1 MQGAVLRHLAFESRK
16 LFHQTQTSMPDTA
29 IDSAQPIT
37 TADGIPLKRALARA
51 LRRDKMKSLALVS
64 PLFIFIALTFLM
76 PIGDMLWRG
85 IEDPIVSSFLPR
97 TVAELKE
104 WDELS
109 GELPQESVYAALVA
123 DVKEGA
129 DTKLITRVG
138 KRLNYEL
145 PGMNSLFRKSQRRIP
160 RLEEGGPYK
169 DAVIKL
175 DKKWANVET
184 WQIIKTFSPTLTAGY
199 FWAALDLQVTP
210 AGDVELLPDK
220 NRIYLNLFWRTLL
233 LSGFITL
240 MTLIL
245 GYPIAYLLA
254 TLPLKTSNVL
264 LMLVLLPFW
273 TSLLVRT
280 TSWIAL
286 LQRQGVINDFLV
298 WINLIDDENRLSMI
312 HNATGTVVA
321 MTHILL
327 PFMILPLYSVMKTI
341 PKSYMRAAV
350 SLGAHP
356 FRAFFKVYAPN
367 TVPGIGA
374 GGILVFIISI
384 GYYITPALV
393 GGRSGT
399 FISNFIAYHVSV
411 SLNWGLAAALG
422 IILLG
427 LVLVLYILYDRIVGI
442 DNMKLG

>member
-1 MQGAVLRHLAFESRK
+1 MANSAVL
-16 LFHQTQTSMPDTA
+16 PD
-29 IDSAQPIT
+29 QPLT
-37 TADGIPLKRALARA
+37 TADGVPLKTALARA
-51 LRRDKMKSLALVS
+51 LRRDKMKSLALVA
-64 PLFIFIALTFLM
+64 PLFIFLGLTFLM

-85 IEDPIVSSFLPR
+85 VEDPIVSSYLPK
-97 TVAELKE
+97 TVEQLKK
-104 WDELS
+104 WDATS
-109 GELPQESVYAALVA
+109 GELPDESTYQALVEDIKA
-123 DVKEGA
+123 GA
-129 DTKLITRVG
+129 PEKLITRVG

-160 RLEEGGPYK
+160 KIDEGPYK
-169 DAVIKL
+169 EVVIGV
-175 DKKWANVET
+175 DKKWGQLET
-184 WQIIKTFSPTLTAGY
+184 WQVINTFSPNLTAGY

-210 AGDVELLPDK
+210 SGDLQLQDEK
-220 NRIYLNLFWRTLL
+220 SRIYLKLFWRTLY
-233 LSGFITL
+233 LSGLITL

-245 GYPIAYLLA
+245 GYPVAYLLA
-254 TLPLKTSNVL
+254 TLPLKTSNLL

-280 TSWIAL
+280 TSWIAM
-286 LQRQGVINDFLV
+286 LQREGVLNDILV
-298 WINLIDDENRLSMI
+298 ALNVIDNENRLAMI

-356 FRAFFKVYAPN
+356 FSAFFKVYAPN

-374 GGILVFIISI
+374 GGILVFILAI

-393 GGRSGT
+393 GGTSGT
-399 FISNFIAYHVSV
+399 FISNFIAYHVSQ

-427 LVLVLYILYDRIVGI
+427 LVLVLYLLYDRIVGV

>member
-1 MQGAVLRHLAFESRK
+1 MAQA
-16 LFHQTQTSMPDTA
+16 QTGTVE
-29 IDSAQPIT
+29 PIT
-37 TADGIPLKRALARA
+37 TVDGTPLKVSLARA
-51 LRRDKMKSLALVS
+51 LRRDKIKSLGLIA
-64 PLFIFIALTFLM
+64 PLFLFIGLTFIL

-85 IEDPIVSSFLPR
+85 VEDPIVSTYLPR
-97 TVAELKE
+97 TAEQLKK
-104 WDELS
+104 WDAASDELPP
-109 GELPQESVYAALVA
+109 EAAYEALA
-123 DVKEGA
+123 LDIKDGA
-129 DTKLITRVG
+129 KDRVITRVG

-145 PGMNSLFRKSQRRIP
+145 PGMSSLFRKSQRRVPKID
-160 RLEEGGPYK
+160 EGPYK
-169 DAVIKL
+169 DAIIKL
-175 DKKWANVET
+175 DKRWGNVET
-184 WQIIKTFSPTLTAGY
+184 WQLIKTFSPAWTAGY
-199 FWAALDLQVTP
+199 FWAAMDLQVTP
-210 AGDVELLPDK
+210 TGDVELQDEK
-220 NRIYLNLFWRTLL
+220 KRIYIRLFIRTIY
-233 LSGFITL
+233 LSGLITL

-245 GYPIAYLLA
+245 GYPVAYLLA
-254 TLPLKTSNVL
+254 TLPLRTSNVL

-286 LQRQGVINDFLV
+286 LQREGVINDLLV
-298 WINLIDDENRLSMI
+298 ALNIISTDGRLTMI
-312 HNATGTVVA
+312 HNATGTIVA

-341 PKSYMRAAV
+341 PPSYMKAAV

-356 FRAFFKVYAPN
+356 FSAFFKVYAPN

-374 GGILVFIISI
+374 GGILVFILAI

-393 GGRSGT
+393 GGTSGT

-422 IILLG
+422 ILLLG
-427 LVLVLYILYDRIVGI
+427 LVLVLYLLYDKIVGI

>member
-1 MQGAVLRHLAFESRK
+1 MA
-16 LFHQTQTSMPDTA
+16 
-29 IDSAQPIT
+29 DSTTVDSNQPIT
-37 TADGIPLKRALARA
+37 TADGTPLKVSLARA
-51 LRRDKMKSLALVS
+51 LRKEKMKSLALIA
-64 PLFIFIALTFLM
+64 PLFVFISLTFLI
-76 PIGDMLWRG
+76 PIADMLWRG
-85 IEDPIVSSFLPR
+85 IEDPIVSSYLPK
-97 TVAELKE
+97 TVVELKK
-104 WDELS
+104 WDATTN
-109 GELPQESVYAALVA
+109 ELPGENVFEAMALDIKAGAA
-123 DVKEGA
+123 DR
-129 DTKLITRVG
+129 LITRVG

-145 PGMNSLFRKSQRRIP
+145 PGMNSLFRKSQRRVP
-160 RLEEGGPYK
+160 KLEEVDSYK
-169 DAVIKL
+169 EAMIKV
-175 DKKWANVET
+175 DKKWGQVET
-184 WQIIKTFSPTLTAGY
+184 WQLIKTFSPTLTSGY

-210 AGDVELLPDK
+210 AGDVELQDEK
-220 NRIYLNLFWRTLL
+220 KRIYLQLFWRTLY

-254 TLPLKTSNVL
+254 TLPLKTGNVL

-286 LQRQGVINDFLV
+286 LQREGVINDILV
-298 WINLIDDENRLSMI
+298 GLNLIDAENRLTMI

-356 FRAFFKVYAPN
+356 FNAFFKVYAPN

-393 GGRSGT
+393 GGTSGT

>member
-1 MQGAVLRHLAFESRK
+1 MAE
-16 LFHQTQTSMPDTA
+16 TA
-29 IDSAQPIT
+29 TDPAQPIT
-37 TADGIPLKRALARA
+37 TVDGIPLKRALARA
-51 LRRDKMKSLALVS
+51 LRRDKMKSVLLVT
-64 PLFIFIALTFLM
+64 PLFAFILLTFLL

-85 IEDPIVSSFLPR
+85 VDDPIVSSYLPR
-97 TVAELKE
+97 TTEELKK
-104 WDELS
+104 WDAVS
-109 GELPQESVYAALVA
+109 GELPPESTYAAMV
-123 DVKEGA
+123 DDIKEGA
-129 DTKLITRVG
+129 EAKLITRVG

-145 PGMNSLFRKSQRRIP
+145 PGMSSLFRKSQRRAP
-160 RLEEGGPYK
+160 RIEEGPYK
-169 DAVIKL
+169 EALIKV
-175 DKKWANVET
+175 DKKWGNIET
-184 WQIIKTFSPTLTAGY
+184 WQVIKTFSPSLTAGY
-199 FWAALDLQVTP
+199 FFAAIDMQVTP
-210 AGDVELLPDK
+210 SGDVELQDEK
-220 NRIYLNLFWRTLL
+220 SRIYLKLFWRTLL

-240 MTLIL
+240 MTLVL

-254 TLPLKTSNVL
+254 TLPLKSSNVL

-286 LQRQGVINDFLV
+286 LQTQGILNDILV
-298 WINLIDDENRLSMI
+298 WLNLIDDDNRITMI

-356 FRAFFKVYAPN
+356 FSAFFKVYAPN
-367 TVPGIGA
+367 TIPGIGA
-374 GGILVFIISI
+374 GGILVFILAI

-393 GGRSGT
+393 GGTSGT

-422 IILLG
+422 VILLG
-427 LVLVLYILYDRIVGI
+427 LVLVLYLLYDRIVGI

>member
-1 MQGAVLRHLAFESRK
+1 MA
-16 LFHQTQTSMPDTA
+16 TA
-29 IDSAQPIT
+29 ADAPLT
-37 TADGIPLKRALARA
+37 TVDGTPLKVSLARA
-51 LRRDKMKSLALVS
+51 LRRDKIKSLLLVA
-64 PLFIFIALTFLM
+64 PLLVFITLTFVI
-76 PIGDMLWRG
+76 PIGDMLLRG
-85 IEDPIVSSFLPR
+85 VEDPIVSQYLPR
-97 TVAELKE
+97 TAAELDK
-104 WDELS
+104 WDATSDELP
-109 GELPQESVYAALVA
+109 GENVFEALVMDIKA
-123 DVKEGA
+123 GA
-129 DTKLITRVG
+129 PDRVITRVG
-138 KRLNYEL
+138 KRLNYEQ
-145 PGMNSLFRKSQRRIP
+145 PGMSSLFRKSQRRIP
-160 RLEEGGPYK
+160 KLEEGPYK

-175 DKKWANVET
+175 DKKWGKLTT
-184 WQIIKTFSPTLTAGY
+184 WQLIKTFSPPFTAGY

-210 AGDVELLPDK
+210 SGDVEFQDEK
-220 NRIYLNLFWRTLL
+220 KRIYLKLFLRTLY
-233 LSGFITL
+233 LSGVITL

-245 GYPIAYLLA
+245 GYPVAYLLA
-254 TLPLKTSNVL
+254 TLPLKSSNML

-286 LQRQGVINDFLV
+286 LQREGVINDLLV
-298 WINLIDDENRLSMI
+298 GMNLIDTDNRLAMI
-312 HNATGTVVA
+312 HNATGTIVA

-341 PKSYMRAAV
+341 PPSYMRAAV

-356 FRAFFKVYAPN
+356 ASAFIKVYAPN
-367 TVPGIGA
+367 TIPGIGA
-374 GGILVFIISI
+374 GGILVFILAI

-393 GGRSGT
+393 GGTSGT

-427 LVLVLYILYDRIVGI
+427 LVLVLYLLYDKIVGI

>member
-1 MQGAVLRHLAFESRK
+1 MAE
-16 LFHQTQTSMPDTA
+16 TA
-29 IDSAQPIT
+29 TDPVQPIT
-37 TADGIPLKRALARA
+37 TVDGIPLKRALARA
-51 LRRDKMKSLALVS
+51 LRRDKMKSVLLVT
-64 PLFIFIALTFLM
+64 PLFAFILLTFLL

-85 IEDPIVSSFLPR
+85 VDDPIVSSYLPR
-97 TVAELKE
+97 TTEELKN
-104 WDELS
+104 WDAVS
-109 GELPQESVYAALVA
+109 GELPPESTYAAMV
-123 DVKEGA
+123 DDIKEGA
-129 DTKLITRVG
+129 KAKLITRVG

-145 PGMNSLFRKSQRRIP
+145 PGMSSLFRKSQRRAP
-160 RLEEGGPYK
+160 RIEEGPYK
-169 DAVIKL
+169 EALIKV
-175 DKKWANVET
+175 DKKWGQVET
-184 WQIIKTFSPTLTAGY
+184 WQIIKTFSPKLTSGY
-199 FWAALDLQVTP
+199 FFAAIDMQVTP
-210 AGDVELLPDK
+210 SGDVELQDEK
-220 NRIYLNLFWRTLL
+220 SRIYLKLFWRTLL

-240 MTLIL
+240 MTLVL

-254 TLPLKTSNVL
+254 TLPLKSSNVL

-286 LQRQGVINDFLV
+286 LQTQGILNDILV
-298 WINLIDDENRLSMI
+298 WLNLIDDGNRITMI

-356 FRAFFKVYAPN
+356 FSAFFKVYAPN
-367 TVPGIGA
+367 TIPGIGA
-374 GGILVFIISI
+374 GGILVFILAI

-393 GGRSGT
+393 GGTSGT

-422 IILLG
+422 VILLG
-427 LVLVLYILYDRIVGI
+427 LVLVLYLLYDRIVGI

>member
-1 MQGAVLRHLAFESRK
+1 MANTAVDPPAG
-16 LFHQTQTSMPDTA
+16 
-29 IDSAQPIT
+29 PIT
-37 TADGIPLKRALARA
+37 TADGIPLKTALARA
-51 LRRDKMKSLALVS
+51 LRREKLKSLGLVA
-64 PLFIFIALTFLM
+64 PLFLFIGLTFLL

-85 IEDPIVSSFLPR
+85 VEDPIVSTYLPR
-97 TVAELKE
+97 TVEKLNE
-104 WDELS
+104 WDAVS
-109 GELPQESVYAALVA
+109 GELPDESVYEALVA

-129 DTKLITRVG
+129 KDKLITRVG

-160 RLEEGGPYK
+160 RIEEGPYK
-169 DAVIKL
+169 EAVIKV
-175 DKKWANVET
+175 DKKWGNVET
-184 WQIIKTFSPTLTAGY
+184 WQLIKTFSPTLTSGY

-210 AGDVELLPDK
+210 AGEVTRQDEK
-220 NRIYLNLFWRTLL
+220 QRIYVQLFWRTLY

-240 MTLIL
+240 MTLVL
-245 GYPIAYLLA
+245 GYPVAYLLA
-254 TLPLKTSNVL
+254 TLPLRTSNLL

-286 LQRQGVINDFLV
+286 LQREGVINDILV
-298 WINLIDDENRLSMI
+298 GLNVIETESRLTMI
-312 HNATGTVVA
+312 HNATGTIVA

-356 FRAFFKVYAPN
+356 FEAFFKVYAPN
-367 TVPGIGA
+367 TIPGIGA

-393 GGRSGT
+393 GGTSGT

>member
-1 MQGAVLRHLAFESRK
+1 MANSAVL
-16 LFHQTQTSMPDTA
+16 PD
-29 IDSAQPIT
+29 QPLT
-37 TADGIPLKRALARA
+37 TADGVPLKTALARA
-51 LRRDKMKSLALVS
+51 LRRDKLKSLALVA
-64 PLFIFIALTFLM
+64 PLFFFIGLTFLV

-85 IEDPIVSSFLPR
+85 VEDPVVSSYLPK
-97 TVAELKE
+97 TVEQLKQ
-104 WDELS
+104 WDATS
-109 GELPQESVYAALVA
+109 GELPNESTYQALVE
-123 DVKEGA
+123 DVKAGA
-129 DTKLITRVG
+129 PEKLITRVG

-145 PGMNSLFRKSQRRIP
+145 PGMNSLFRKSQRRLPKID
-160 RLEEGGPYK
+160 EGPYK
-169 DAVIKL
+169 EAVIQV
-175 DKKWANVET
+175 DKKWNELET
-184 WQIIKTFSPTLTAGY
+184 WQVIKTFSPTLTAGY
-199 FWAALDLQVTP
+199 FWAAIDLQVTP
-210 AGDVELLPDK
+210 AGDLQLQDEK
-220 NRIYLNLFWRTLL
+220 SRIYLKLFWRTLY
-233 LSGFITL
+233 LSGLITL

-245 GYPIAYLLA
+245 GYPVAYLLA
-254 TLPLKTSNVL
+254 TLPLKTSNLL

-280 TSWIAL
+280 TSWIAM
-286 LQRQGVINDFLV
+286 LQREGVLNDIMVALN
-298 WINLIDDENRLSMI
+298 IIENENRLAMI

-341 PKSYMRAAV
+341 PQSYMRAAV

-356 FRAFFKVYAPN
+356 FSAFFKVYAPN
-367 TVPGIGA
+367 TIPGIGA
-374 GGILVFIISI
+374 GGILVFILAI

-393 GGRSGT
+393 GGTSGT

-427 LVLVLYILYDRIVGI
+427 LVLVLYLLYDRIVGV